1 MIQLLASLALA
12 PLTAAPLALFQAA
25 PLIDP
30 TVPDAAVSLTLE
42 QQAALRCSAAFA
54 LVSAGQERGNEVALE
69 YPPLAQR
76 GKEYFVRSMA
86 QVMDDTGMTREQ
98 VSRLVSQSAQDLWD
112 ENGIGDAMPACL
124 LLLDASGV

>member
-1 MIQLLASLALA
+1 MIQFLASLALA
-12 PLTAAPLALFQAA
+12 PLTAAPLALIQAA

-30 TVPDAAVSLTLE
+30 TMPDAAAPMSLE

-54 LVSAGQERGNEVALE
+54 LVSAGQERGNEAALA
-69 YPPLAQR
+69 YPPLGER
-76 GKEYFVRSMA
+76 GKEFFVRSMA

-98 VSRLVSQSAQDLWD
+98 VSRLVAQSAQELRDG
-112 ENGIGDAMPACL
+112 NGIKDAMPACL